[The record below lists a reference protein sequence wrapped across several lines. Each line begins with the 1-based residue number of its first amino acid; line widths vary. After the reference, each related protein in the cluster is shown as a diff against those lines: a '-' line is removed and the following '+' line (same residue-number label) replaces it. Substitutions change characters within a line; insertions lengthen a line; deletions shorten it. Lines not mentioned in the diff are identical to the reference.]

1 MWIIDRVAF
10 TVFGRPIYWYGI
22 LIAGGAMLALFS
34 ACAREK
40 RVGVPKDTT
49 LSLSLFMVP
58 VALICARAYYVIFT
72 WENYAANPLS
82 VFDFR
87 SGGMAIYGAVIG
99 GVVVVYLYGRRK
111 KLRFFQLTDLLAPSL
126 ALGQG
131 IGRWGNFVNQEAYGI
146 AITNPSLQFFP
157 MAVWIEA
164 EQNWF
169 AATFFYESIW
179 CLLIFAALLLFER
192 LRKFKAAGDIFLW
205 YGLLYCAERTIVE
218 GLRMD
223 SLYIGAARVSQLL
236 SLAMLVFCVA
246 LVLVRYVRAWGFAH
260 PQVIIGGLSLI
271 AAIGCVP
278 ALLTGM
284 APMWISL
291 PVAAL
296 LISSIWLYA
305 GLPNQISEAIE

>member
-1 MWIIDRVAF
+1 MLTINRVAF

-22 LIAGGAMLALFS
+22 LIAGGAMLALLS

-49 LSLSLFMVP
+49 LSLSLIMVP
-58 VALICARAYYVIFT
+58 VALICARAYYVAFT

-99 GVVVVYLYGRRK
+99 GAAVIFFYGRRK
-111 KLRFFQLTDLLAPSL
+111 EMSFFQLTDLIAPSL

-131 IGRWGNFVNQEAYGI
+131 IGRWGNFVNQEAYGV

-157 MAVWIEA
+157 MAVWIDA

-179 CLLIFAALLLFER
+179 CILIFLALLLIEKF
-192 LRKFKAAGDIFLW
+192 RKFKAVGDIFLW

-218 GLRMD
+218 GLRLD
-223 SLYIGAARVSQLL
+223 SLYWGSARVSQLL
-236 SLAMLVFCVA
+236 SLAALVLCVVI
-246 LVLVRYVRAWGFAH
+246 VLVRYLRAWGLKH
-260 PQVIIGGLSLI
+260 PQVIAALVSLA

-284 APMWISL
+284 APMWTAI

-296 LISSIWLYA
+296 LLSSIWLYA
-305 GLPNQISEAIE
+305 NLPDEIPAITE